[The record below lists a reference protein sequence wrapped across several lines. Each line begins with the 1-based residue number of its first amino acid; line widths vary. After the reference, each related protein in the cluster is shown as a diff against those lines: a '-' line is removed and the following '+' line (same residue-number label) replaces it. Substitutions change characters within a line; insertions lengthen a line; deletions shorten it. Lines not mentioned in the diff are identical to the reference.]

1 MEKIVGQALRK
12 EREARGVSLADIAAE
27 TRISTRFL
35 QALEDEEFDLFP
47 GKFYIHYYIKNYLQ
61 ACGADETSFFNTYRQ
76 HLDGILNRGGAPP
89 PDQYM
94 QKMNYAR
101 FRRNRTL
108 LLAALGLAVLALLA
122 YLLLGPPRCL
132 ERMAPRRPAV
142 SLAIPPF
149 SSHLLPIEDELCLT
163 RAPLQA
169 RLALDAPC
177 WLSLWRGSEKS
188 GRKNLPPGRIHIP
201 LRISLDPGRRQP
213 AGAAAAAERQR
224 RVLSAYFSAGR
235 KAGRRSRQSRGN
247 PAALSDGLQE
257 PPGPQ
262 DRRGCPQR

>member
-177 WLSLWRGSEKS
+177 WLSLWRGSEKVAERTFRQGES
-188 GRKNLPPGRIHIP
+188 
-201 LRISLDPGRRQP
+201 ISLSGYRLTLVVANPPALRLQLNGSDVSYLRTSAQAVKLVVDPGNLEEILRR
-213 AGAAAAAERQR
+213 
-224 RVLSAYFSAGR
+224 
-235 KAGRRSRQSRGN
+235 
-247 PAALSDGLQE
+247 
-257 PPGPQ
+257 
-262 DRRGCPQR
+262 